1 MSTPPP
7 PPPPG
12 GPFPQQPNNPFP
24 QQPFPQQPM
33 GYQPYPAGA
42 PMPVKQGNS
51 GLAVAS
57 LVCSLVGLVPCFW
70 FFQIMGLLG
79 TIFGAIGL
87 KQTKNNERGGRGLAM
102 AGLIIGIILIVG
114 CIAFWIYAAT
124 HSNCVRSGNRFV
136 CS

>member
-24 QQPFPQQPM
+24 QQPM
-33 GYQPYPAGA
+33 GYQAG
-42 PMPVKQGNS
+42 KQGNS
-51 GLAVAS
+51 GLAIAS

-102 AGLIIGIILIVG
+102 AGFIIGIILVVG